1 MTSQKQKKYRRSANR
16 LPVVELPTGCKAP
29 NLPQTSPNPGRR
41 QETSR
46 YKMCSNN
53 QLAQTNSEI
62 WCCANRL
69 SVVELPTERKAPN
82 LPQTS
87 PETRSGSTPDRSGR
101 REKTSR
107 KYRRVQ
113 SECAYAPKSKGFG
126 IHCTYGAVPK
136 PRDRGVKRGKTSRRA
151 WSC

>member
-1 MTSQKQKKYRRSANR
+1 MKLDDYRIGRSQSFIKNFPAPSSVGLILKPDRLGRRTANPSKQDVQKLHSRTSEKRYMVLCQSTSGGNTTDRTQ
-16 LPVVELPTGCKAP
+16 
-29 NLPQTSPNPGRR
+29 SPNP
-41 QETSR
+41 
-46 YKMCSNN
+46 
-53 QLAQTNSEI
+53 
-62 WCCANRL
+62 
-69 SVVELPTERKAPN
+69 
-82 LPQTS
+82 PQIS

-101 REKTSR
+101 RQATSR

-126 IHCTYGAVPK
+126 IYCTHGAVPK